1 MGWRHGLQIGAVL
14 LALVGCAGGSSAPS
28 GAAPSG
34 GAAPT
39 TAAAPASGAPAAPA
53 SGSAPAAAPAVPP
66 PRVALKYG
74 LNTPTISVSNVW
86 ATKEQGFFDKYGLD
100 VELVTLPADQIVAAI
115 IGGEIRMSHLA
126 GTPLVSGVLAGSDM
140 AFFGRMDDK
149 LRFWVFARPEITSV
163 RDLQG
168 KEIAVTSRAGIVRRT
183 AELTLERNGL
193 NPESDATYVATGNLN
208 NALGALLSGNVA
220 AALLAPPV
228 SFRAQD
234 EGMRL
239 LVNTEDYGVRAVL
252 SGIAASRGWVDRNED
267 VATRMLQALAEGLA
281 FAVQN
286 KERMKEIAAQYL
298 QTTDMDL
305 MERSYNVQ
313 VVAWER
319 GSLKVTPEAIRFDLE
334 TAAADNPAA
343 RDARPEQFYDN
354 RLIDRLEQQGFFQR
368 LWQ

>member
-1 MGWRHGLQIGAVL
+1 
-14 LALVGCAGGSSAPS
+14 
-28 GAAPSG
+28 
-34 GAAPT
+34 
-39 TAAAPASGAPAAPA
+39 
-53 SGSAPAAAPAVPP
+53 
-66 PRVALKYG
+66 
-74 LNTPTISVSNVW
+74 VSNVW
-86 ATKEQGFFDKYGLD
+86 ATKEQGIFDKYGLD
-100 VELVTLPADQIVAAI
+100 VELVTLPADQIVAGI
-115 IGGEIRMSHLA
+115 IGGEIPMSHLA
-126 GTPLVSGVLAGSDM
+126 GTPLVSGVLAGADL
-140 AFFGRMDDK
+140 AFFGRVDDK

-163 RDLQG
+163 RELRG
-168 KEIAVTSRAGIVRRT
+168 KEIAITSRAGVVRRA

-193 NPESDATYVATGNLN
+193 NPEGDVTYVATGNLN
-208 NALGALLSGNVA
+208 NSLGALLSGNVA

-252 SGIAASRGWVDRNED
+252 SGIAASRAWVDRNEE

-298 QTTDMDL
+298 QTSDMEL
-305 MERSYNVQ
+305 MERSYNAQ
-313 VVAWER
+313 AAAWER
-319 GSLKVTPEAIRFDLE
+319 GSLRVTPEAIRFDLE
-334 TAAADNPAA
+334 TAALDNPAA

-354 RLIDRLEQQGFFQR
+354 RLIDRLEQQGFFER